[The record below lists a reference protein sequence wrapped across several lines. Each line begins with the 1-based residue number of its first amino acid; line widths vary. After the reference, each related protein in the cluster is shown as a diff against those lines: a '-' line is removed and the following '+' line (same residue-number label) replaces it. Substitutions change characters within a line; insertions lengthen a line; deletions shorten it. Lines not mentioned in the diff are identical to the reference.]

1 MINQIIKVKII
12 IKVNPQTKK
21 LLPDFEFVKINEN
34 LMRLIIIW
42 KKPFQKKVQISKL
55 KSFLEKLNYV
65 ILVML
70 LLLFV
75 FTI

>member
-1 MINQIIKVKII
+1 MINQMIKVKII

-42 KKPFQKKVQISKL
+42 KKPFEKKFK
-55 KSFLEKLNYV
+55 F
-65 ILVML
+65 
-70 LLLFV
+70 
-75 FTI
+75 